1 MRVRLRREFDEIRR
15 QFFPRWVQG
24 GHWRV
29 TFGYRSSERDALGHC
44 DLATKTIFVAPFLRN
59 QPAARRHTLVHE
71 VCHAVAGL
79 GHGEKFCRRL
89 RGAARR
95 AEALGDLGLAWRLS
109 EEAGQYE
116 EAPLMS
122 AWVYSLCA

>member
-1 MRVRLRREFDEIRR
+1 MRVPLQREFDEIRR
-15 QFFPRWVQG
+15 QFFPRWARG
-24 GHWRV
+24 AHWHA

-44 DLATKTIFVAPFLRN
+44 DLETKTIFVAPFLRK
-59 QPAARRHTLVHE
+59 QRLARRHTLVHE

-79 GHGEKFCRRL
+79 GHGEKFSRRL

-95 AEALGDLGLAWRLS
+95 AETLGDLGLVWRLA

-116 EAPLMS
+116 EAPLTT

>member
-1 MRVRLRREFDEIRR
+1 MRVPLRHEFDEIRL
-15 QFFPRWVQG
+15 QFFPRWVRGADWQ
-24 GHWRV
+24 V

-44 DLATKTIFVAPFLRN
+44 DQATKTIFVAPFLRT

-71 VCHAVAGL
+71 VCHAVAGA
-79 GHGEKFCRRL
+79 GHGATFSRRL
-89 RGAARR
+89 RAAARR
-95 AEALGDLGLAWRLS
+95 AEKLGDHDLAWRLT

-116 EAPLMS
+116 EASPTA